1 MTLNHCLVFAKHT
14 NQPELYI
21 AKEFKQLIM
30 KKQSIIL
37 LMSAILL
44 SCSSPKSNNENK
56 PNNGNAKQEIEKA
69 EKDFAQMAADKG
81 IAEAFYFFADSNAT
95 IKRQNDTLIH
105 GKEAIKIF
113 YSAPFYQK
121 ATVKWSPDFVGASI
135 DGDIGYTYGKYV
147 WSSTDP
153 AGKPITFNG
162 VFHTVW
168 KKQPDG
174 SWKYVWD

>member
-1 MTLNHCLVFAKHT
+1 
-14 NQPELYI
+14 
-21 AKEFKQLIM
+21 M
-30 KKQSIIL
+30 KKGSIIFL
-37 LMSAILL
+37 LLPILL
-44 SCSSPKSNNENK
+44 SCSSPKSSNESKLNK
-56 PNNGNAKQEIEKA
+56 ENAKQEIEKA

-105 GKEAIKIF
+105 GKEAIKNY
-113 YSAPFYQK
+113 YSTPFYQK
-121 ATVKWSPDFVGASI
+121 AIVKWSPDFTDASPG
-135 DGDIGYTYGKYV
+135 GDLGYTYGQYV
-147 WSSTDP
+147 WSAADS

-168 KKQPDG
+168 KRQPDG

>member
-1 MTLNHCLVFAKHT
+1 
-14 NQPELYI
+14 
-21 AKEFKQLIM
+21 M
-30 KKQSIIL
+30 KKGSIIFL
-37 LMSAILL
+37 TLSILL
-44 SCSSPKSNNENK
+44 SCSSPKSSNESK
-56 PNNGNAKQEIEKA
+56 PDNENAKQEIEKA

-153 AGKPITFNG
+153 EGKPITFNG

>member
-1 MTLNHCLVFAKHT
+1 
-14 NQPELYI
+14 
-21 AKEFKQLIM
+21 M
-30 KKQSIIL
+30 KKGSIIFL
-37 LMSAILL
+37 TLSILL
-44 SCSSPKSNNENK
+44 SCSSPKSSNESK
-56 PNNGNAKQEIEKA
+56 PDNENAKQEIEKA

-121 ATVKWSPDFVGASI
+121 ATVKWSPDFVQVSEN
-135 DGDIGYTYGKYV
+135 GDLGYTYGKYV
-147 WSSTDP
+147 WSSTDST
-153 AGKPITFNG
+153 GKPITFKG

-174 SWKYVWD
+174 SCKYVWD

>member
-1 MTLNHCLVFAKHT
+1 MSLSPCKTYQQTTK
-14 NQPELYI
+14 PELYI
-21 AKEFKQLIM
+21 AKEFKNRIM
-30 KKQSIIL
+30 KKEAIIFL
-37 LMSAILL
+37 PLSILL
-44 SCSSPKSNNENK
+44 SCSSPKSSNESK
-56 PNNGNAKQEIEKA
+56 PNNENAKQEIEKA

-81 IAEAFYFFADSNAT
+81 IADSNVT

-105 GKEAIKIF
+105 GKEDVKIF

-135 DGDIGYTYGKYV
+135 DGDMGYTYGKYV
-147 WSSTDP
+147 WSSTDSS
-153 AGKPITFNG
+153 GKPITFSG

-168 KKQPDG
+168 KKQADG

>member
-1 MTLNHCLVFAKHT
+1 
-14 NQPELYI
+14 
-21 AKEFKQLIM
+21 M
-30 KKQSIIL
+30 KKVSVIFLLLSI
-37 LMSAILL
+37 L
-44 SCSSPKSNNENK
+44 SCSSPKSGNEIK
-56 PNNGNAKQEIEKA
+56 TDKENAKQEIEKA

-95 IKRQNDTLIH
+95 IKRQDDTLIH
-105 GKEAIKIF
+105 GKKAIRDY

-121 ATVKWSPDFVGASI
+121 ATVKWSPDFVQASI
-135 DGDIGYTYGKYV
+135 EGDMGYTYGKYV
-147 WSSTDP
+147 WSSADST
-153 AGKPITFNG
+153 GKPITFNG

>member
-1 MTLNHCLVFAKHT
+1 
-14 NQPELYI
+14 
-21 AKEFKQLIM
+21 M
-30 KKQSIIL
+30 KKGSIIFL
-37 LMSAILL
+37 LLSILL
-44 SCSSPKSNNENK
+44 SCSSPKGSNESK
-56 PNNGNAKQEIEKA
+56 PNKENVKQEIEKA

-105 GKEAIKIF
+105 GKEAIKNF

-121 ATVKWSPDFVGASI
+121 ATVKWSPDFVQASKN
-135 DGDIGYTYGKYV
+135 GDLGYTYGKYV
-147 WSSTDP
+147 WSSIDSL
-153 AGKPITFNG
+153 GKPISFSG

-168 KKQPDG
+168 KRQDDG

>member
-1 MTLNHCLVFAKHT
+1 
-14 NQPELYI
+14 
-21 AKEFKQLIM
+21 M
-30 KKQSIIL
+30 KKGSIIFL
-37 LMSAILL
+37 TLSILL
-44 SCSSPKSNNENK
+44 SCSSPKSSNESK
-56 PNNGNAKQEIEKA
+56 PDNENAKQEIEKA

-147 WSSTDP
+147 WSSTDL

-162 VFHTVW
+162 VLHTVW